1 MKKTIGLL
9 MSMAASIFLVACGG
23 GDMGSASTGN
33 SASPTSVSAVSA
45 AASNSCFSITAPST
59 NLGQWWTNGSFNVTN
74 TCTTSQSASGVQI
87 QIASSGTA
95 LVASKFQMDSINGLY
110 FPPPIYWAQST
121 GTFITNSVAGSK
133 DTVTLTLNTT
143 GTIQPNTSATVFYG
157 YNPNGTTPGAISYSV
172 NGGGSTPV
180 TPTGGSIAFSIDATA
195 LKTVCVSGTTCNIP
209 VVLSGPNSYSSTVA
223 TIDNN
228 NAGTVITNSN
238 FTRLATG
245 AYTLTVASSALPA
258 NVSFSAPAINVTDNN
273 TVNEAALFTVA
284 STPIVVGSYSV
295 GGTLSGLNAGLT
307 VSLNN
312 NGANALSLSSN
323 GAFKFSTLVATNANY
338 AVTVGT
344 QPSGQTCTVS
354 NGAGKVTANIST
366 VTVSCTTN
374 SSGSTGA
381 IKYRGVN
388 LAGAD
393 FGEGNLP
400 GTFGVDY
407 TYPTNAEATYFKSKG
422 MNVIRLPFRWERLQP
437 TLNAALDPTELN
449 RLQTFVN
456 QAIAAGHTVVLDP
469 HNYARYK
476 NNIIGAS
483 SVTNANFADF
493 WGRLATVYKN
503 NPAVLFGLMNE
514 PSEMSTETWVAAA
527 NAAIV
532 AIRNVGANNV
542 ILVPGNGWSG
552 AHSWAQNWYGTANA
566 VAMLSIKDSANN
578 IMFEAHQYLDS
589 NSSGN
594 SDICVSPTIGAER
607 LVTFT
612 NWLRTNGKKGFLGEF
627 AGGNNATCNQGIT
640 NMLAYMQANAD
651 VWAGWTWWAAGP
663 WWGGYKF
670 TIEPSNGVDDPKL
683 TNLLPYLK

>member
-1 MKKTIGLL
+1 M
-9 MSMAASIFLVACGG
+9 
-23 GDMGSASTGN
+23 
-33 SASPTSVSAVSA
+33 
-45 AASNSCFSITAPST
+45 
-59 NLGQWWTNGSFNVTN
+59 
-74 TCTTSQSASGVQI
+74 
-87 QIASSGTA
+87 
-95 LVASKFQMDSINGLY
+95 
-110 FPPPIYWAQST
+110 
-121 GTFITNSVAGSK
+121 
-133 DTVTLTLNTT
+133 
-143 GTIQPNTSATVFYG
+143 
-157 YNPNGTTPGAISYSV
+157 
-172 NGGGSTPV
+172 
-180 TPTGGSIAFSIDATA
+180 
-195 LKTVCVSGTTCNIP
+195 
-209 VVLSGPNSYSSTVA
+209 
-223 TIDNN
+223 
-228 NAGTVITNSN
+228 
-238 FTRLATG
+238 
-245 AYTLTVASSALPA
+245 
-258 NVSFSAPAINVTDNN
+258 
-273 TVNEAALFTVA
+273 
-284 STPIVVGSYSV
+284 
-295 GGTLSGLNAGLT
+295 
-307 VSLNN
+307 SLNN
-312 NGANALSLSSN
+312 NGANSLSLSSN
-323 GAFKFSTLVATNANY
+323 GAFKFSALVANNANY

-354 NGAGKVTANIST
+354 NGAGKVTANITT
-366 VTVSCTTN
+366 VSVSCTTN

-503 NPAVLFGLMNE
+503 NPAVIFGLMNE
-514 PSEMSTETWVAAA
+514 PNTMSTETWVAAA
-527 NAAIV
+527 NAAI
-532 AIRNVGANNV
+532 ASIRAVGANNV
-542 ILVPGNGWSG
+542 IAVPGNGWTG
-552 AHSWAQNWYGTANA
+552 AHSWDQNWYGTANSI
-566 VAMLSIKDSANN
+566 AMLSIKDSANN

-589 NSSGN
+589 NSSGT
-594 SDICVSPTIGAER
+594 SDVCVSPTIGAER

-627 AGGNNATCNQGIT
+627 AGGNNATCNQSIA

-663 WWGGYKF
+663 WWGGYIF

>member
-1 MKKTIGLL
+1 MIKTIGLL
-9 MSMAASIFLVACGG
+9 MSLAASIFLVACSG
-23 GDMGSASTGN
+23 GDSGSASTGT
-33 SASPTSVSAVSA
+33 SATPTSVSAVSA
-45 AASNSCFSITAPST
+45 AASNSCFSITAPSS
-59 NLGQWWTNGSFNVTN
+59 NLGQWWTSGSFNVTN
-74 TCTTSQSASGVQI
+74 TCATTQSASGLQI

-95 LVASKFQMDSINGLY
+95 LVGSKFQMDSVNGLY

-143 GTIQPNTSATVFYG
+143 GSIQPNTSATVFYG

-172 NGGGSTPV
+172 NGGNTPV

-238 FTRLATG
+238 FTRLNTG
-245 AYTLTVASSALPA
+245 AYTLTVANSALPA

-273 TVNEAALFTVA
+273 TVNEAALFTVT
-284 STPIVVGSYSV
+284 STPVVAGSYSV
-295 GGTLSGLNAGLT
+295 GGTLSGLNTGLT

-312 NGANALSLSSN
+312 NGANSLSLSSN
-323 GAFKFSTLVATNANY
+323 GAFKFSALVANNANY

-354 NGAGKVTANIST
+354 NGAGKVTANITT
-366 VTVSCTTN
+366 VSVSCTAN
-374 SSGSTGA
+374 SSGPTGA

-393 FGEGNLP
+393 FGESNLP

-422 MNVIRLPFRWERLQP
+422 MNIIRLPFRWERLQP

-456 QAIAAGHTVVLDP
+456 QAIAVGHTVVLDP

-503 NPAVLFGLMNE
+503 NPAVIFGLMNE
-514 PSEMSTETWVAAA
+514 PNSMSTETWVAAA
-527 NAAIV
+527 NAAI
-532 AIRNVGANNV
+532 ASIRAAGANNV
-542 ILVPGNGWSG
+542 IAVPGNGWTG
-552 AHSWAQNWYGTANA
+552 AHSWDQNWYGTANSI
-566 VAMLSIKDSANN
+566 AMLSIQDSANN

-589 NSSGN
+589 NSSGT
-594 SDICVSPTIGAER
+594 SDVCVSPTIGAER

-627 AGGNNATCNQGIT
+627 AGGNNATCNQSIA

-663 WWGGYKF
+663 WWGGYIF

>member
-1 MKKTIGLL
+1 
-9 MSMAASIFLVACGG
+9 
-23 GDMGSASTGN
+23 
-33 SASPTSVSAVSA
+33 
-45 AASNSCFSITAPST
+45 
-59 NLGQWWTNGSFNVTN
+59 
-74 TCTTSQSASGVQI
+74 
-87 QIASSGTA
+87 
-95 LVASKFQMDSINGLY
+95 MDSVNGLY

-143 GTIQPNTSATVFYG
+143 GSIQPNTSATVFYG

-172 NGGGSTPV
+172 NGGSTPV

-195 LKTVCVSGTTCNIP
+195 LKTVCISGTTCNIP

-238 FTRLATG
+238 FTRLNTG

-284 STPIVVGSYSV
+284 SSPVVAGSYSV
-295 GGTLSGLNAGLT
+295 GGTLSGLNTGLT

-312 NGANALSLSSN
+312 NGANSLSLSSN
-323 GAFKFSTLVATNANY
+323 GAFKFSALVANNANY

-354 NGAGKVTANIST
+354 NGAGKVTANITT
-366 VTVSCTTN
+366 VSVSCTAN

-393 FGEGNLP
+393 FGESNLP

-422 MNVIRLPFRWERLQP
+422 MNIIRLPFRWERLQP

-503 NPAVLFGLMNE
+503 NPAVIFGLMNE
-514 PSEMSTETWVAAA
+514 PNSMSTETWVAAA
-527 NAAIV
+527 NAAI
-532 AIRNVGANNV
+532 ASIRAAGANNV
-542 ILVPGNGWSG
+542 IAVPGNGWTG
-552 AHSWAQNWYGTANA
+552 AHSWDQNWYGTANSI
-566 VAMLSIKDSANN
+566 AMLSIKDSANN

-589 NSSGN
+589 NSSGT
-594 SDICVSPTIGAER
+594 SDVCVSPTIGAER

-627 AGGNNATCNQGIT
+627 AGGNNATCNQSIA

-663 WWGGYKF
+663 WWGGYIF